1 MRFNLRGN
9 TLRPAPSLW
18 KAGHQ
23 VLERASRG
31 AWRRLLPHCA
41 KFRHHLVMNR
51 DLDADARVLLH
62 FADKCR
68 QMLSCFTDREF
79 HPDLHVGM
87 AEMYIPVQSLSM
99 QESRAE
105 KKKTFSPSHR

>member
-9 TLRPAPSLW
+9 TLHPAPSPW

-31 AWRRLLPHCA
+31 AWRRLLPHRA

-62 FADKCR
+62 FADKRR
-68 QMLSCFTDREF
+68 QSFASLTDREF
-79 HPDLHVGM
+79 HPDLHLDM
-87 AEMYIPVQSLSM
+87 AEM
-99 QESRAE
+99 
-105 KKKTFSPSHR
+105 